1 MSQTPDIL
9 PTNSIRRYRRRQLM
23 LFLIGIASL
32 GLTAGLYEPSFNNFL
47 NDIYHLGD
55 AQRGFLEF
63 PRELPGFL
71 VALFA
76 GTLFFLSET
85 SIASVCALLV
95 GLGLMGLAWCVSGL
109 PIGVMIT
116 FMIIWSIGN
125 HLLMPIRRSLT
136 MHLAGRGGKNK
147 GRLLGNTS
155 ALGAGAMMIGALIV
169 FSVTKTTGAN
179 YRLLF
184 MLGAASTVIAAVA
197 FAMMRM
203 PRAHLNRPKWI
214 FRKKYGLY
222 YALTLLWGDRKQVFL
237 TFGPWLIVR
246 EFGKG
251 PDTIAMLW
259 LIGSGL
265 GIFSQPLLGR
275 LIDKLGER
283 TILTADAILG
293 ISICLVYAFI
303 PSLRG
308 LGTLGE
314 FTFMG
319 QEYVL
324 SGGSL
329 AIGIVLSCYV
339 LDHLLTGSGM
349 ARVTYLTKIT
359 DSPADIAPTLS
370 MGVTLD
376 HFSSMLA
383 PIWAGMLWAA
393 FGFQYTFL
401 YAATLASVTLVLA
414 LHIRTPERP

>member
-1 MSQTPDIL
+1 MHETLETI
-9 PTNSIRRYRRRQLM
+9 PTNSIRRYRKRQLL
-23 LFLIGIASL
+23 LFLVGIGAL

-47 NDIYHLGD
+47 DDIYHLGD

-85 SIASVCALLV
+85 SIATVCALVV
-95 GLGLMGLAWCVSGL
+95 GVGLMGLAWCVSGL
-109 PIGVMIT
+109 PLGVMIT

-147 GRLLGNTS
+147 GKLLGNTS
-155 ALGAGAMMIGALIV
+155 ALMAGAMMLGAMIV
-169 FSVTKTTGAN
+169 WGVTKTSGAN
-179 YRLLF
+179 YRLF
-184 MLGAASTVIAAVA
+184 FILGAGATVIAAVA
-197 FAMMRM
+197 FSMMRM

-214 FRKKYGLY
+214 FRKKYRLY

-237 TFGPWLIVR
+237 TFGPWLIIR
-246 EFGKG
+246 YFGR
-251 PDTIAMLW
+251 DAATIAMLW

-265 GIFSQPLLGR
+265 GIFAHPVLGR

-283 TILTADAILG
+283 TILVTDAIMG
-293 ISICLVYAFI
+293 ITICMVYAFA
-303 PSLRG
+303 PSLTAWG
-308 LGTLGE
+308 VLGE
-314 FTFMG
+314 WRLLG
-319 QEYVL
+319 QTYTL
-324 SGGSL
+324 DGPGL

-349 ARVTYLTKIT
+349 ARVTYLTKIA
-359 DSPADIAPTLS
+359 DKPSDIAPTLS

-383 PIWAGMLWAA
+383 PIWAGLLWAA

-401 YAATLASVTLVLA
+401 YAATLAAVTLVLA
-414 LHIRTPERP
+414 WHIRTPERP

>member
-9 PTNSIRRYRRRQLM
+9 PANSIRRYRKRQLV
-23 LFLIGIASL
+23 LFLIGIGSL
-32 GLTAGLYEPSFNNFL
+32 GITAGLYEPSFNNFL
-47 NDIYHLGD
+47 DDIYHLGD

-85 SIASVCALLV
+85 SIATVCSLV
-95 GLGLMGLAWCVSGL
+95 VGVGLMGLAWCVSGL
-109 PIGVMIT
+109 PLGVMIT

-136 MHLAGRGGKNK
+136 MHLAGRGGKNRGK
-147 GRLLGNTS
+147 LLGNTS
-155 ALGAGAMMIGALIV
+155 ALMAGAMMIGAGIV
-169 FSVTKTTGAN
+169 FVVTDRCGAN
-179 YRLLF
+179 YRLF
-184 MLGAASTVIAAVA
+184 FILGAAATVVAAVA
-197 FAMMRM
+197 FGLMRM
-203 PRAHLNRPKWI
+203 PRAHLARPKWI

-246 EFGKG
+246 YFGR
-251 PDTIAMLW
+251 DAATIAMLW

-265 GIFSQPLLGR
+265 GIFAQPMLGR
-275 LIDKLGER
+275 LIDRFGER
-283 TILTADAILG
+283 AILVADGICG
-293 ISICLVYAFI
+293 ISVCLVYAFA
-303 PSLRG
+303 PSLSV
-308 LGTLGE
+308 LGVLGE
-314 FTFMG
+314 WTVQG
-319 QEYVL
+319 HTYTL
-324 SGGSL
+324 DGPGL
-329 AIGIVLSCYV
+329 ALGIVLSCYV
-339 LDHLLTGSGM
+339 ADHLLTGSGM
-349 ARVTYLTKIT
+349 ARVTYLTKIA

-393 FGFQYTFL
+393 FGFQFTFL
-401 YAATLASVTLVLA
+401 YAACLAAVTLVLA
-414 LHIRTPERP
+414 WHIRTPERP